1 MRPRADPPARGHAAC
16 QRGQDGTWGGVAG
29 WAGRRGGERVG
40 VAGGVAGRPAGRT
53 QTPAVHTMMLFLGGP
68 YILKFHR
75 VFNNTKQI
83 FTLRC

>member
-1 MRPRADPPARGHAAC
+1 
-16 QRGQDGTWGGVAG
+16 
-29 WAGRRGGERVG
+29 VG

-75 VFNNTKQI
+75 IFVITKQI
-83 FTLRC
+83 FHVKVLIKRIHASFVWLLLK